1 MGLTASRLPGKQ
13 HVLVYNGAGKDESR
27 HNGTRNIAADGVL
40 SRDGQGERC
49 KELSSNQ
56 GESGR
61 ESVHRQSWNQKELEQ
76 ESGQNQGQNQLEPGF
91 GGAFSVP
98 GATGTDNEAATKPHP
113 KEERPQ
119 KVKLTQAK
127 KVIAS
132 GMTEAEAIDRAKAGD
147 AEAFSGLYGL
157 HKRRVY
163 SLCLRMTGNTAEAED
178 LTQEA
183 FLQLYRKIATFRG
196 ESAFS
201 TWLHRLAVNVVLM
214 HLRKKG
220 LPEISLDEALEP
232 QHEDGPKKD
241 IGARDNVLAGSID
254 RVNLE
259 RAIESLPP
267 GYRIIFVLHDVEG
280 YEHNE
285 IAEMMGCSIGN
296 SKSQLHKAR
305 MKLRDLLKLSRA
317 EKAARR

>member
-1 MGLTASRLPGKQ
+1 MVA
-13 HVLVYNGAGKDESR
+13 
-27 HNGTRNIAADGVL
+27 
-40 SRDGQGERC
+40 
-49 KELSSNQ
+49 
-56 GESGR
+56 
-61 ESVHRQSWNQKELEQ
+61 
-76 ESGQNQGQNQLEPGF
+76 
-91 GGAFSVP
+91 
-98 GATGTDNEAATKPHP
+98 GATQTDNEAATKPHP

-119 KVKLTQAK
+119 KGKLTQAK